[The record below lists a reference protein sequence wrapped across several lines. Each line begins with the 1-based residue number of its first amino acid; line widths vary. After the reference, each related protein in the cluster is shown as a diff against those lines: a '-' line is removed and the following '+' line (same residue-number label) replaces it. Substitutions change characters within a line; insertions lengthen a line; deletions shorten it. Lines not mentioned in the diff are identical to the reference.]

1 MAGKELPKSERLMD
15 VAIRRSFL
23 IPSAE
28 IYGSPAGFY
37 DYGPVGC
44 AIKRKLQGLWRSE
57 MLQKE
62 GFHEIET
69 SLIVPEAVLKAS
81 GHAEN
86 FADPLVACNSC
97 KNKFRADHLIE
108 GDEKA
113 KKDGIKAAGLPPAEL
128 SALLKKYAVAC
139 PQCKKAA
146 LSEVGW
152 FNMMFRTNIGPIDGN
167 TAYFRPETAQ
177 GIFLDFARVVRN
189 YGSKL
194 PIGIGQV
201 GRSARNEISPRQ
213 GLVRMREFTQMEL
226 EYFFNPIDQGYPK
239 FERIKHEKL
248 RFVDE
253 KNQPYEIE
261 ISQAVENGLVAN
273 QIMAYFLW
281 KQKMIY
287 LAIGVPQE
295 KFAFRKMPKE
305 ETPHYSKG
313 NVDMEVETSYGTIET
328 AGTAYRTDYDLS
340 QHSKHSGA
348 DLSVFDEGTK
358 QKIMPHV
365 VEPSMGVDRMFWCA
379 LEHCFRE
386 KTPEKDWEWFA
397 FPPAIAP
404 YQAWIFPLMKK
415 DGMDSK
421 AKEIE
426 ESLRESGLTVYYQDS
441 GSIGRRY
448 ARADEIGVPYCVT
461 VDFDT
466 LDEKSDKHGTVTIRF
481 RNDGKQVRVKI
492 SELAATLSHFVKEGK
507 VTG

>member
-1 MAGKELPKSERLMD
+1 MAGKELSKSDKLMD

-23 IPSAE
+23 IPSSE

-44 AIKRKLQGLWRSE
+44 AIKHKLENLWRSE

-69 SLIVPEAVLKAS
+69 SLIVPEKVLIAS
-81 GHAEN
+81 GHAAN
-86 FADPLVACNSC
+86 FADPLVTCNSC

-128 SALLKKYAVAC
+128 SVLLKKYNVAC

-167 TAYFRPETAQ
+167 AAYFRPETAQ
-177 GIFLDFARVVRN
+177 GIFLDFSRVVRN
-189 YGSKL
+189 YGSRL

-213 GLVRMREFTQMEL
+213 GLIRMREFTQMEL
-226 EYFFNPIDQGYPK
+226 EYFFNPADQSHPK
-239 FERIKHEKL
+239 FENIRGEKL

-253 KNQPYEIE
+253 NSKYYEIE
-261 ISQAVENGLVAN
+261 IGKAVADGLIAN
-273 QIMAYFLW
+273 QIMAYLLW

-287 LAIGVPQE
+287 LSIGVPQE
-295 KFAFRKMPKE
+295 KFAFRKMPKG
-305 ETPHYSKG
+305 ETPHYSLG
-313 NVDMEVETSYGTIET
+313 NVDLEVETSYGTVET

-340 QHSKHSGA
+340 SHAKLSGA

-358 QKIMPHV
+358 QKIVPHV
-365 VEPSMGVDRMFWCA
+365 VEPSMGVDRMFWCV
-379 LEHCFRE
+379 LEHTFRE
-386 KTPEKDWEWFA
+386 KSAEKDWEWFA

-404 YQAWIFPLMKK
+404 YHAWIFPLMKK
-415 DGMDSK
+415 DGMGEK
-421 AKEIE
+421 AKEVE
-426 ESLRESGLTVYYQDS
+426 ESLREAGLTVYCQDS
-441 GSIGRRY
+441 GSIGRKY

-461 VDFDT
+461 VDYDT
-466 LDEKSDKHGTVTIRF
+466 LKDGTVTLRF
-481 RNDGKQVRVKI
+481 RNDGKQIRLKI
-492 SELAATLSHFVKEGK
+492 EELAEKIATFVKEGK
-507 VTG
+507 VTADLA